1 MNRRSI
7 LTISA
12 VMAFGLGLLPG
23 GAFAQQKS
31 VKEQIVGTWSITSVF
46 DQYEDGKKDFTFGAG
61 VKGGFSFDAN
71 GRFMWIIIGEKQAAL
86 KFDDPR
92 RPDALTVAQLGTYKV
107 EGNVISIHIERGANS
122 LRDGAD
128 QTLTVTGSGDSLTF
142 VGSARKDQ
150 KGTFTPYLEVLR
162 AK

>member
-23 GAFAQQKS
+23 GAFAQQKAL
-31 VKEQIVGTWSITSVF
+31 KEQIVGTWSIASAF
-46 DQYEDGKKDFTFGAG
+46 DQYEDGKKEVTFGVG
-61 VKGGFSFDAN
+61 VKGGFSFDGN
-71 GRFMWIIIGEKQAAL
+71 GRFMWTIIGEKQAAM
-86 KFDDPR
+86 KSDDPR
-92 RPDALTVAQLGTYKV
+92 RPDAFTVALVGTYAV

-122 LRDGAD
+122 IRDGAD

-142 VGSARKDQ
+142 TGSPRKDQ
-150 KGTFTPYLEVLR
+150 KGTFSPSLEVVR